1 MAGKGVIVD
10 VSVVLPTLNEAQNIE
25 SLVDSLEAVLKKAK
39 LTSELII
46 VDDESEDGTAA
57 IARKLNT
64 RYGNIKTLVRTVR
77 DGAGAAH
84 LHGYKNARGKIV
96 ISMESDN
103 SCDVDDLPTIVQK
116 INAGYDLVV
125 ASRYAKAGSTNKSA
139 ANMIIS
145 RLGNIFIS
153 TISGIRISDFTI
165 AYRGF
170 RREIIE
176 RVECREK
183 DGNPFLMEFILKANR
198 AGYKKITEIPTVYRE
213 REFGVS
219 KNKLIK
225 AIPRT
230 FFAAVRI
237 TLTGA

>member
-1 MAGKGVIVD
+1 MD
-10 VSVVLPTLNEAQNIE
+10 VSVILPTLNEAQNIE
-25 SLVDSLEAVLKKAK
+25 SLVDSLERVLKKGK
-39 LTSELII
+39 LRGELII

-57 IARKLNT
+57 LSRKLNAK
-64 RYGNIKTLVRTVR
+64 YGNVKTLVRKVR

-84 LHGYKNARGKIV
+84 LHGYRNATGRMV
-96 ISMESDN
+96 VSMEADN
-103 SCDVDDLPTIVQK
+103 SCDPEDLLKIVEK

-125 ASRYAKAGSTNKSA
+125 ASRYAKGGSTNKSA
-139 ANMIIS
+139 ANMLIS
-145 RLGNIFIS
+145 RLGNRFIS
-153 TISGIRISDFTI
+153 VISGVRISDFTI

-170 RREIIE
+170 RREI
-176 RVECREK
+176 VDKVDCKEK
-183 DGNPFLMEFILKANR
+183 DGNPFLMEFILKANK
-198 AGYKKITEIPTVYRE
+198 AGYRRITEIPTVYRE